1 MVGRNNH
8 GSSISVVLLNL
19 LTNVPTYSTHSCWPL
34 KATKVSL
41 SLRNSSSS
49 VKGLKDPAVW
59 GTMFA
64 PSLFKE
70 YIYNFQSKP
79 APAISRLYPASVMF
93 TFPVKASSHQTLRNP
108 KPWTTSNLLQKEHLT
123 ARLTPRRTATWG
135 AYDRSKSVQSD
146 AKKKRKTP
154 RPKWPAPAL
163 KLRMLM

>member
-19 LTNVPTYSTHSCWPL
+19 LTNAPTYSNHSCWPL

-41 SLRNSSSS
+41 SLRNRSSS
-49 VKGLKDPAVW
+49 VKGLKKSCSLRHNVCS
-59 GTMFA
+59 F
-64 PSLFKE
+64 LFKE

-79 APAISRLYPASVMF
+79 APAISRLYPALVMF

-123 ARLTPRRTATWG
+123 ARLTPWRTATWG
-135 AYDRSKSVQSD
+135 TYDQSKSVHND

-154 RPKWPAPAL
+154 GPKWPGPAL
-163 KLRMLM
+163 KLQILM